1 MARIEPIDLN
11 QAEGKAKTLLEGVQ
25 KNLGMTPN
33 LIRTM
38 ANSAATLQGYLGLSG
53 AVASGRLS
61 AKLREQIALAVSE
74 SNQCDYCLAAH
85 SALGKAVGLSQVQT
99 QQARRGIADDD
110 KTAAA
115 LRFAKRLVEDRGHV
129 SDGELDRVREAGYS
143 DGEITE
149 IVANVALHIF
159 TNYFNHVAQTEV
171 DFPKAEPVTAEP
183 SCAC

>member
-99 QQARRGIADDD
+99 QQARRGI
-110 KTAAA
+110 TGRTQQFS
-115 LRFAKRLVEDRGHV
+115 LM
-129 SDGELDRVREAGYS
+129 
-143 DGEITE
+143 
-149 IVANVALHIF
+149 
-159 TNYFNHVAQTEV
+159 
-171 DFPKAEPVTAEP
+171 
-183 SCAC
+183 